1 MNKDEAWQD
10 FCEKTMPQKDK
21 SYVYA
26 LDGTMYAVW
35 CAAWDAAK
43 HNWISLTD
51 DEVMN
56 IADMDYADDQEFARN
71 VETNLKEKNG
81 G

>member
-1 MNKDEAWQD
+1 MGGFRASEMTHRAVTTLCSPETNRRKQMNKDEAWQD

-35 CAAWDAAK
+35 CAAWDAA
-43 HNWISLTD
+43 
-51 DEVMN
+51 N
-56 IADMDYADDQEFARN
+56 I
-71 VETNLKEKNG
+71 KEKSG